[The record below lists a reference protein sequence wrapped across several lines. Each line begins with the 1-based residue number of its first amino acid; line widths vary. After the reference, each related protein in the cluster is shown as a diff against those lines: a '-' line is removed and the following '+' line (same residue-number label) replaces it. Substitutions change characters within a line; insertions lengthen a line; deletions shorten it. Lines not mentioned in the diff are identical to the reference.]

1 MKRNQD
7 HRVVAVY
14 QGATLSAYR
23 GNPLIEA
30 LPPINSFLDD
40 SSALKGSL
48 RCTAEDIH
56 RNGIERAHSICRVID
71 DFFST
76 PQSAHTVAR
85 TTVTDD
91 TAWLCWK
98 KPRNR

>member
-48 RCTAEDIH
+48 RCTAEMVLK
-56 RNGIERAHSICRVID
+56 ERIVSVVLLMI
-71 DFFST
+71 FFKPSVST
-76 PQSAHTVAR
+76 YSCTNDCH
-85 TTVTDD
+85 
-91 TAWLCWK
+91 
-98 KPRNR
+98 

>member
-48 RCTAEDIH
+48 GVPQKISIEMVLKERIVSVVLLMIFFNPSVSTYSCTNDCH
-56 RNGIERAHSICRVID
+56 
-71 DFFST
+71 
-76 PQSAHTVAR
+76 
-85 TTVTDD
+85 
-91 TAWLCWK
+91 
-98 KPRNR
+98 

>member
-48 RCTAEDIH
+48 RCTAEDTQPSKSSTIGTILSLG
-56 RNGIERAHSICRVID
+56 RLAERINCQRLIPEPVF
-71 DFFST
+71 DF
-76 PQSAHTVAR
+76 AI
-85 TTVTDD
+85 
-91 TAWLCWK
+91 TAMTS
-98 KPRNR
+98 RRA